1 MQNEIRLDKNDDRCY
16 FYKFMVN
23 EAMHM
28 TKIDVTSY
36 IRVILEHSLR
46 VVVH

>member
-16 FYKFMVN
+16 FYIFMVN

-36 IRVILEHSLR
+36 IRVILEYSLR

>member
-1 MQNEIRLDKNDDRCY
+1 MQNVIRLDEIKDRCY
-16 FYKFMVN
+16 FYIFMVN

-36 IRVILEHSLR
+36 YVLY
-46 VVVH
+46 